1 MALAAGT
8 NVPAWQTWAD
18 VVLQGE
24 ALMWRLGEGV
34 APRDLAGW
42 YVTMADAD
50 RILSTLPG
58 LNGADRLRVE
68 ALRAECE
75 PDRQRARELLR
86 VELDG
91 PSRFAQLTRAAA
103 LTPSEAETLAVLAAV
118 ELSPQRQRL
127 VAYLNDDVRLPRLT
141 LALLDRLTDSAVCG
155 PDQTLVRLGLVEMDG
170 TDPFATR
177 TVSIPSRVT
186 WYLLGNDAADLD
198 LPDHTSVHRG
208 DGPRPEHDQGPT
220 TTTGLVLV
228 HGADR
233 ASRLSRTSS
242 LFGGRSL
249 LITTAPVTPGA
260 ATAIVRESVISQ
272 AVIVVELDQPLRPNQ
287 ISWIEGAADRSW
299 VLSSTRELPLESVP
313 VLPWR
318 ELALTDGT
326 ADDADWEAFFDHV
339 DPLDRPGTPGHPL
352 DREQLRLVGTA
363 MRSGEL
369 SLPAAVRRL
378 AAGHLDGLALKVAPR
393 CGWSDLVLPT
403 DQLDQLRELA
413 SRHRNRSV
421 VYSDWGFPTH
431 PSAGIVALFAGESGT
446 GKTLAAEVI
455 AGDLGLDL
463 YKVDLSSVV
472 SKYIGETEKN
482 LNRIFDAAR
491 ACQVVLFFDEA
502 DALFGKRSEVNDAH
516 DRYANIEVAYLLQR
530 LEEHDGLVV
539 MATNLRRN
547 IDPAFVRRIAVSV
560 DFSAPDTARRRSIW
574 SHCFPPTAPVDNL
587 DLDFLAE
594 SFAITGGMI
603 HNAVVAAAFL
613 AAEERAAIGM
623 EHVVRALKREYQKAG
638 RLQTEAEFDRYYPL
652 VTHDERIIADPR
664 NGREPR
670 AAAAR

>member
-170 TDPFATR
+170 TDTFATR

-208 DGPRPEHDQGPT
+208 
-220 TTTGLVLV
+220 
-228 HGADR
+228 
-233 ASRLSRTSS
+233 
-242 LFGGRSL
+242 
-249 LITTAPVTPGA
+249 
-260 ATAIVRESVISQ
+260 
-272 AVIVVELDQPLRPNQ
+272 
-287 ISWIEGAADRSW
+287 
-299 VLSSTRELPLESVP
+299 
-313 VLPWR
+313 
-318 ELALTDGT
+318 
-326 ADDADWEAFFDHV
+326 
-339 DPLDRPGTPGHPL
+339 
-352 DREQLRLVGTA
+352 
-363 MRSGEL
+363 
-369 SLPAAVRRL
+369 
-378 AAGHLDGLALKVAPR
+378 
-393 CGWSDLVLPT
+393 
-403 DQLDQLRELA
+403 
-413 SRHRNRSV
+413 
-421 VYSDWGFPTH
+421 
-431 PSAGIVALFAGESGT
+431 
-446 GKTLAAEVI
+446 
-455 AGDLGLDL
+455 
-463 YKVDLSSVV
+463 
-472 SKYIGETEKN
+472 
-482 LNRIFDAAR
+482 
-491 ACQVVLFFDEA
+491 
-502 DALFGKRSEVNDAH
+502 
-516 DRYANIEVAYLLQR
+516 
-530 LEEHDGLVV
+530 
-539 MATNLRRN
+539 
-547 IDPAFVRRIAVSV
+547 
-560 DFSAPDTARRRSIW
+560 
-574 SHCFPPTAPVDNL
+574 
-587 DLDFLAE
+587 
-594 SFAITGGMI
+594 
-603 HNAVVAAAFL
+603 
-613 AAEERAAIGM
+613 
-623 EHVVRALKREYQKAG
+623 
-638 RLQTEAEFDRYYPL
+638 
-652 VTHDERIIADPR
+652 
-664 NGREPR
+664 
-670 AAAAR
+670 